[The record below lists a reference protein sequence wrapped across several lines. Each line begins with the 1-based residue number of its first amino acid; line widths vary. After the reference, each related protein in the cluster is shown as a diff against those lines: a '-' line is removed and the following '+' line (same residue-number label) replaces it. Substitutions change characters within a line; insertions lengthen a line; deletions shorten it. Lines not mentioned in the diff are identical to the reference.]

1 MRFRRIDQNM
11 DGEITAEELQSTLEA
26 DDDVR
31 IVDIRSSGAFE
42 RGHIPGSD
50 NIPFEELPQR
60 VEELDG
66 ENRIVTVCPL
76 GKSSVQAARLIAS
89 YEGTSDTTVESLA
102 GGLDGWEYALTES
115 TDGGANAPF

>member
-1 MRFRRIDQNM
+1 M